1 MKSRKELLDK
11 LLCPPIWLVVILII
25 FCTAALTMVFVKGRD
40 TSPVA
45 YVVYVLSFYT
55 LTVSCIGCV
64 KVFPAW
70 YRGVRQRIYANKF
83 GNRYM
88 TDAAFKTHVSL
99 YVSLTINLLYVVMN
113 LVSGYLYRSAWF
125 IILAVYYS
133 ILAIMRFLL
142 LRYVN
147 HNAIGQKLVAELR
160 RSRLCAIILMT
171 VNIVLSGA
179 VLMIIY
185 QNRGYEYQGF
195 LIYVVAMYTFY
206 ATMRAVINIVKYRKY
221 NSPVMS
227 TAKVI
232 SLTAAL
238 VTMLNLET
246 AMLSQFGT
254 ESTSPYFERIM
265 ISATGGGVA
274 VIVVGLSIYMI
285 VRATKEIRRLKI
297 KGDRYNGESE

>member
-1 MKSRKELLDK
+1 
-11 LLCPPIWLVVILII
+11 
-25 FCTAALTMVFVKGRD
+25 
-40 TSPVA
+40 
-45 YVVYVLSFYT
+45 
-55 LTVSCIGCV
+55 
-64 KVFPAW
+64 
-70 YRGVRQRIYANKF
+70 
-83 GNRYM
+83 
-88 TDAAFKTHVSL
+88 
-99 YVSLTINLLYVVMN
+99 
-113 LVSGYLYRSAWF
+113 
-125 IILAVYYS
+125 
-133 ILAIMRFLL
+133 
-142 LRYVN
+142 
-147 HNAIGQKLVAELR
+147 
-160 RSRLCAIILMT
+160 
-171 VNIVLSGA
+171 
-179 VLMIIY
+179 
-185 QNRGYEYQGF
+185 
-195 LIYVVAMYTFY
+195 MYTFY
-206 ATMRAVINIVKYRKY
+206 ATTKAVINIVKYRKY